1 MAVKLRKYQRFFHF
15 SHCAARAGMQ
25 WSFTA
30 RRRAQGPNPRRSNKI
45 TCRQTTLTQ
54 RITIMAMKKKTK
66 KKKAAKKS

>member
-1 MAVKLRKYQRFFHF
+1 MSVKLRKYQRFFHF
-15 SHCAARAGMQ
+15 PIAQPAPVCNAC
-25 WSFTA
+25 FTA